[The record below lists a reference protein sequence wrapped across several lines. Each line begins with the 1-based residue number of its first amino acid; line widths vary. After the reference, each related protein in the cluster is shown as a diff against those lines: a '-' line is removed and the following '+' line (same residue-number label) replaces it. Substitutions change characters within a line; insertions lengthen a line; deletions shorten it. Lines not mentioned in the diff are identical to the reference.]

1 LKNGNLKKEIQR
13 TAKEQ
18 NIISNDRI
26 KIWIG
31 QMIEAIYYL
40 HNNRVIHRD
49 LKPA

>member
-1 LKNGNLKKEIQR
+1 LGKEIKK
-13 TAKEQ
+13 TAQDGKK
-18 NIISNDRI
+18 ISNYKI
-26 KIWIG
+26 KKWIG